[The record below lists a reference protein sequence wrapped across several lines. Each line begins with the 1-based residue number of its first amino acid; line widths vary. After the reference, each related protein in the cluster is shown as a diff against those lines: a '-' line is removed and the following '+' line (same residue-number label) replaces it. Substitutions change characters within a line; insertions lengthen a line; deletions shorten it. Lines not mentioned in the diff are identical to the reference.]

1 MASTRHTGLVV
12 LVLMVA
18 TLTGC
23 TSTAPQSAPSDT
35 GAPAE
40 NDSPVSAL
48 VMTPS
53 GDRYRQPLDPVTV
66 ESVGGR
72 LDSVVLTEVGG
83 AVVDGIFTPDR
94 QVWKPGASLDYG
106 KTYTMTAS
114 ATQNDGSRLDQSSTF
129 STVKPRNLTK
139 PSFVTAGVTSSQMV
153 ALSG

>member
-53 GDRYRQPLDPVTV
+53 GGTDTVNPLDPVTV

-106 KTYTMTAS
+106 RPT
-114 ATQNDGSRLDQSSTF
+114 R
-129 STVKPRNLTK
+129 
-139 PSFVTAGVTSSQMV
+139 
-153 ALSG
+153 